1 MRSWLIEHGYIR
13 SDAQK
18 TRDQL
23 VKLMQDKYAEY
34 NARTAPYLVWPDAR
48 LRAYLREHGV
58 SENMVPTSRPG
69 LLQEVRIRYVQ
80 TQGRAEAIIGKVKG
94 ALHDATEAA
103 EERIGKVSDIRPS
116 PSMRPH
122 SNDRRRRSLRS

>member
-1 MRSWLIEHGYIR
+1 MRNWLIEHGYIR
-13 SDAQK
+13 TDAQK
-18 TRDQL
+18 TRDEL
-23 VKLMQDKYAEY
+23 MKLMHDKYTDY

-58 SENMVPTSRPG
+58 SEDAVPTSRPG

-80 TQGRAEAIIGKVKG
+80 TQGRAEAVIGKVKG

-103 EERIGKVSDIRPS
+103 EERIGRVSSTVSVSVVPGAHGQLSR
-116 PSMRPH
+116 
-122 SNDRRRRSLRS
+122 